1 MRSALLRTALFALI
15 LVGTLESVAF
25 AQGGS
30 AKSTLSGTV
39 ADTAG
44 GVIPGATVVVRNAA
58 TSLETATV
66 TNATGVFDVP
76 ALDAG
81 TYTITISLS
90 GFKTSVLTDVEL
102 LAATTRSVKVTLDV
116 GALAEAVEVRGGAQ
130 LVQTQSTAISSTIR
144 TDQMTTLPLVARNAL
159 NFVVFLPGVDTSA
172 SNHSQRSS
180 TIMGLPQSA
189 LSITVDGSSVQ
200 DKYARSGDGFFAN
213 LQPRLDMVE
222 EVTVSSA
229 TAGAESSGQ
238 GSVQIKFVTRS
249 GTNKFVGSAYEYT
262 RHQNLN
268 SNTFFNMRNGLPRNV
283 IILNQ
288 YGAREGGPIVIP
300 GWYDGRGKSFFF
312 VNMEQLRYPLSN
324 TRTRGILTPQAQ
336 QGVFRYAVAG
346 AAREVNLFDV
356 AARNAQTT
364 TADPTIAA
372 LLTKIRS
379 GASTTG
385 VINNRTDLNVQDFVW
400 QPESLRIDNVPTV
413 RLDFN
418 LGVRHRLSTSYSY
431 QGQRLTPNLFGGDEP
446 NFPGLA
452 NQAELYSAISRS
464 STSLRSTFGKNL
476 VNELRFGWSNGPVY
490 FADSVVAE
498 QFADQGGFDFQFPNN
513 TGLSLANATTNR
525 THSSRNGKSWN
536 LDNTI
541 NWLIGKH
548 SLQFGE
554 SFTRTSGW
562 METQNLVPQLSFGV
576 DATNDPANAMF
587 VDANFPGAS
596 NQDLTNA
603 RALYGFLTGRVT
615 QVGSEVRLDAAGRYV
630 YMGRARTEEHQDE
643 LGLFVQDSWRLRPN
657 VTINAGLRWQLAFPF
672 KADLSVF
679 SRNTFEDLCGV
690 SGLGNGPEG
699 RGCNLFNPGVGAGA
713 RVPTYLRYEGGDGGY
728 KTEYTNFAPNVGVAW
743 QPNVKDGWLRGLL
756 GDPDLATLRAS
767 FGVAYNSD
775 GLNFFRDV
783 YNSNP
788 GSTVSTSRTAASTQF
803 PLVPAGGRWPLLLRE
818 PDRLGPSAGIPTE
831 PVYPMAINFNSGVN
845 LLDPSFRTPSTRSYS
860 VGLQR
865 ALSTLMVVEVRYVGT
880 RLLDGTT
887 TENWNCAA
895 FWTGNN
901 NCTRNFTSNGFLDEF
916 RLAQQNLQ
924 VAIGQGCGQA
934 GRPACSFAYQGPG
947 TGTHPLPIYLA
958 NFNGAPRAQ
967 AGEASRYTGA
977 NWTSAARLEELA
989 ARNPTPG
996 AAVNALFGNATFR
1009 TNLEAAGFPRN
1020 FFVLNPDV
1028 SNAFITTNGRFT
1040 QYDSLQINL
1049 RRLLS
1054 AGLTVDANYTFATR
1068 SDSRLDSLRE
1078 ARRRVRSLD
1087 AVPHALKITTN
1098 YELPIGRDKRFASG
1112 ANTWLN
1118 GVIGNWSLNLTGRVQ
1133 SGSILNFAAAAGQPG
1148 ATAANVRLVGMTVDE
1163 LQDAF
1168 KVRIDP
1174 VTKIVYTLPQDI
1186 IENTIK
1192 AFSTSAT
1199 SPTGYGALGAPSGRY
1214 LAPANG
1220 PDCIQE
1226 VRGDC
1231 APADLLVEGPLFTR
1245 FDLNLKKRIPF
1256 AGTKS
1261 VDFGV
1266 DIFNIFNA
1274 INFTAIAE
1282 TGAGA
1287 TINQVNNFYNDPNV
1301 TFDPGGRLVQLVFR
1315 VNF

>member
-1 MRSALLRTALFALI
+1 MRSVLLRSALLVLA
-15 LVGTLESVAF
+15 LVGPLASLAH

-30 AKSTLSGTV
+30 AKSTISGTV
-39 ADTAG
+39 VDTAG
-44 GVIPGATVVVRNAA
+44 GLIPGATVVVRNAA
-58 TSLETATV
+58 TSVETATV
-66 TNATGVFDVP
+66 TNAAGAFDVP

-81 TYTITISLS
+81 TYTITVSLS

-102 LAATTRSVKVTLDV
+102 LAATPRSVKVALDV

-130 LVQTQSTAISSTIR
+130 LVQTQSTAVSSTIR

-189 LSITVDGSSVQ
+189 LAITVDGTSVQ
-200 DKYARSGDGFFAN
+200 DKYTRSGDGFFAN

-238 GSVQIKFVTRS
+238 GAVQIKFVTRS

-283 IILNQ
+283 IVLNQ

-346 AAREVNLFDV
+346 ATREVNLLDV
-356 AARNAQTT
+356 AARNAQTST
-364 TADPTIAA
+364 FDPTVAA

-385 VINNRTDLNVQDFVW
+385 VINSRTDLNVQDFVW

-418 LGVRHRLSTSYSY
+418 LGSRHRLSTSYSY
-431 QGQRLTPNLFGGDEP
+431 QGQRLTPNLFGNDEP
-446 NFPGLA
+446 NFPGIT
-452 NQAELYSAISRS
+452 NQAELYSAISRN
-464 STSLRSTFGKNL
+464 STTLRSTFGQNL
-476 VNELRFGWSNGPVY
+476 VNEVRFGWSNGPVY

-498 QFADQGGFDFQFPNN
+498 QFADQAGFDLQFPNN
-513 TGLSLANATTNR
+513 TGLALTGVTTNR

-541 NWLIGKH
+541 NWLKGKH
-548 SLQFGE
+548 SMQFGAA
-554 SFTRTSGW
+554 FTRTAGW
-562 METQNLVPQLSFGV
+562 MRNQNLVPQISFGV
-576 DATNDPANAMF
+576 DAANDPANAMF

-596 NQDLTNA
+596 TQDLTNA
-603 RALYGFLTGRVT
+603 RTLYGFLTGRVT
-615 QVGSEVRLDAAGRYV
+615 QIGSEVRLNANGRYE
-630 YMGRARTEEHQDE
+630 YMGLAHTEEHQDE
-643 LGLFVQDSWRLRPN
+643 FGVFVQDSWRLRPN
-657 VTINAGLRWQLAFPF
+657 LTVNAGVRWQLAFPF
-672 KADLSVF
+672 KADVSVF
-679 SRNTFEDLCGV
+679 SMNTFDDLCGV
-690 SGLGNGPEG
+690 SGTGNGPGG
-699 RGCNLFNPGVGAGA
+699 RGCNLFAPGVLTGS
-713 RVPTYLRYEGGDGGY
+713 VPTYEQYQGGDSGY

-743 QPNVKDGWLRGLL
+743 QPNVEEGWLRGVL
-756 GDPDLATLRAS
+756 GDPDLATVRAS
-767 FGVAYNSD
+767 VGMAYNSD
-775 GLNFFRDV
+775 GLSFFRDV
-783 YNSNP
+783 YNANP
-788 GSTVSTSRTAASTQF
+788 GSTVSTTRSATSTQF
-803 PLVPAGGRWPLLLRE
+803 PLVPPGQSWPVLLR
-818 PDRLGPSAGIPTE
+818 DTARLGPSPGIPTE
-831 PVYPMAINFNSGVN
+831 PVYPMAINFNNGVN
-845 LLDPSFRTPSTRSYS
+845 LIDPSFRTPSTRSYS

-865 ALSTLMVVEVRYVGT
+865 ALTKQMVVEVRYVGT
-880 RLLDGTT
+880 RLIDGTAS
-887 TENWNCAA
+887 ENWNCAQA
-895 FWTGNN
+895 PNAQN
-901 NCTRNFTSNGFLDEF
+901 QCVARNFTSNGFLDEF

-924 VAIGQGCGQA
+924 VAIAQGCGQP

-947 TGTHPLPIYLA
+947 TGTNPLPIYLA
-958 NFNGAPRAQ
+958 NFNGVARGL
-967 AGEASRYTGA
+967 AGEAARYTGA
-977 NWTSAARLEELA
+977 NWSTAARLEELA
-989 ARNPTPG
+989 ARNPNPG
-996 AAVNALFGNATFR
+996 AAANSLFTNATFR

-1020 FFVLNPDV
+1020 LFALNPDV
-1028 SNAFITTNGRFT
+1028 SGAAITTNGRFT
-1040 QYDSLQINL
+1040 QYDALQINL

-1054 AGLTVDANYTFATR
+1054 GGVTLDANYTFAKR
-1068 SDSRLDSLRE
+1068 DDSRLNDLRVD
-1078 ARRRVRSLD
+1078 RQRVQSLD
-1087 AVPHALKITTN
+1087 AVPHALKLTTN
-1098 YELPIGRDKRFASG
+1098 YELPFGRGKRFAEG
-1112 ANTWLN
+1112 VDGWVN
-1118 GVIGNWSLNLTGRVQ
+1118 GIIGNWSLNVTGRLQ
-1133 SGSILNFAAAAGQPG
+1133 SGSLLNFG
-1148 ATAANVRLVGMTVDE
+1148 NVRVVGMSMDE
-1163 LQDAF
+1163 LRDAF
-1168 KVRIDP
+1168 KIRIDP
-1174 VTKIVYTLPQDI
+1174 ATKIVYTLPQDI
-1186 IENTIK
+1186 IDNTIR

-1199 SPTGYGALGAPSGRY
+1199 TASGYGALGAPTGRY

-1220 PDCIQE
+1220 ADCIQV

-1231 APADLLVEGPLFTR
+1231 APADVIVEGPIFTR
-1245 FDLNLKKRIPF
+1245 FDLNVKKRIPF
-1256 AGTKS
+1256 GGS
-1261 VDFGV
+1261 RSFDFGV

-1274 INFTAIAE
+1274 INFTAVAE
-1282 TGAGA
+1282 TGANA
-1287 TINQVNNFYNDPNV
+1287 TINQVTNLYQDPNV